1 MEFPLKLTRQTL
13 PEGRGRT
20 ADVAMDWSN
29 PRLATKLLVKFGNLG
44 QWPKALGLLCQ
55 LGEGV
60 KVDEIHMSAAIR
72 ACSKGCAWE
81 AALALLQSASHF
93 SIGTDLKI
101 FCVVLSALD
110 RGRQWELAFQLLE
123 QMVRVEMPP
132 EQVAYNTAVSACERL
147 GQWKA
152 AIGVMARMCRE
163 EVEMDTITY
172 GTAICACARGQAWW
186 KVLHLWQC
194 MEEKS
199 VGKNTVLCGASVNAC
214 AKGSLWAMALDI
226 LSSMPRSKVKQN
238 TITCNAAISACER
251 GAQWRF
257 ALEILRQMPRTA
269 IPCDVIS
276 CSAAMSACEKA
287 AEWQLAVALFEDL
300 ISCSAAISACEKAA
314 RWEVALGL
322 LWGMDALSVR
332 RSSVSFAAAISAC
345 EKAQEWPAAVE
356 VLEQFLCSRVEVD
369 RIPFG
374 AAIAACSR
382 SGQWLVAEAIL
393 RDMCFQKLPKDVI
406 SCTAAIA
413 ACANSAQWTRA
424 LKFMEEMVTETV
436 HPDESTYGSALSAC
450 YLAGRWQE
458 GLELLDEMK
467 RADFAVDGMH
477 IGSVVGA
484 VLRNLG
490 RSAAVAWLKTL
501 REGPEEAPQPGIQL
515 GEIIGGSPVISAS
528 YGLVIL
534 NKPAGERTEDVQ
546 LALAQR
552 LQSSTSSVSRLDR
565 PTSGVLTVVV
575 GSKMA
580 ATTKWFQ
587 AQFASRLVEKE
598 YLCLC
603 EAHQEPGP
611 PGSRHSVSA
620 PLRVVSQSSWSSRTQ
635 VDESSGREAL
645 TLYEILGCFTLS
657 GSKRFVLVRAEPKTG
672 RMHQIRAHLASIGL
686 PLVGDGLYGQPPPD
700 WCRRLFL
707 HCHRLRLLDWEAEP
721 LQIDVPLPSELQ
733 AALEHLEA
741 TEANEKRP
749 FIVKE
754 AELGELDVL
763 KQATSKLKAFSTS
776 HQWTKALDLLALLR
790 CSTGP
795 KPNMIT
801 CNAASSACVHHGW
814 SWALHLLVSAQAARL
829 RSDLVSCNVALKAR
843 AQWVDAMA
851 SLEQMCRSQTRP
863 DLISYNSL
871 VHQLEA
877 TQWSR
882 ALGIWGEIQADVRDV
897 VTFASIASSC
907 AKARQWRHELRLL
920 SSLWGSACELD
931 AITFNAITS
940 GLPESQAWSK
950 GQHLLSK
957 VQFLLLQVN
966 EISYHAAI
974 SCQEFWRR
982 AINLC
987 GKLREDGLK
996 PNIVTCN
1003 SISSTCQAEWQQ
1015 VMLALNTFADIGLE
1029 LDIISFN
1036 VAISACGMKTLWELA
1051 WSLFQELSASGMAD
1065 PYTFTTMIK
1074 TCAATHWWHVLS
1086 LLEASHSLGPSLE
1099 VWNAAIS
1106 SCSNA
1111 SAWLQALLVYGAM
1124 QQQQVLPD
1132 VASYSQVIMACDEGS
1147 QHALALSFLEEL
1159 EADSLR
1165 PDVVAF
1171 GSAMNACAHCGELNK
1186 ALELLNRMQECQVQ
1200 ANLMVA
1206 NTVIN
1211 SCVLTGSWEEALKLL
1226 SEFQKALQMDV
1237 ISYNSLLSAL
1247 APSGLWTRAVDVLE
1261 EARSRG
1267 LTMDMISSN
1276 ALMSACEN
1284 RARWQEALQLMN
1296 SYEWSAPPAEKPR
1309 LSQIIITNTA
1319 LAASARSGQWLLAL
1333 SSFSE
1338 LSQEALQPSHV
1349 SYNAVVSACEKG
1361 RRWWLALDLYQHL
1374 LDSKLPLDVA
1384 TCNSAALACAAAGQW
1399 QEALLLA
1406 MTSSSVASLSGAI
1419 TASAELMQGNEQVM
1433 SLLSGVELQ
1442 ALTEL
1447 ASLASVKPEKEGAV
1461 SRMDRTIQLRASMA
1475 QWHESFLEHLALQ
1488 RKKRLRARALLALAL
1503 ISEPME
1509 RQWKEIFV
1517 DVAWTAWVQVVG
1529 DERRQRE
1536 MCKAQQMYEKVLN
1549 DAHSAMGLTC
1559 LTVWSSRAIL
1569 PFRFSSDTL
1578 LALLQKALP
1587 SVPPKDLEVV
1597 AESVPKELDGQ
1608 TSFFQLMSWL
1618 YPSAKQ
1624 AIDIEEW
1631 QALRRQ
1637 HCSWAKRCHSLLVL
1651 SLIAE
1656 PFQHFWREVFLDLAW
1671 SAWAG
1676 AVAGTRRRRSLCVAQ
1691 AEFESEADRLSAL
1704 CGNQVSPQDVAS
1716 TALHNILV
1724 RCTVLQRPF
1733 DARSTR
1739 ERGG

>member
-1 MEFPLKLTRQTL
+1 
-13 PEGRGRT
+13 
-20 ADVAMDWSN
+20 
-29 PRLATKLLVKFGNLG
+29 
-44 QWPKALGLLCQ
+44 
-55 LGEGV
+55 
-60 KVDEIHMSAAIR
+60 
-72 ACSKGCAWE
+72 
-81 AALALLQSASHF
+81 
-93 SIGTDLKI
+93 
-101 FCVVLSALD
+101 
-110 RGRQWELAFQLLE
+110 
-123 QMVRVEMPP
+123 
-132 EQVAYNTAVSACERL
+132 
-147 GQWKA
+147 
-152 AIGVMARMCRE
+152 
-163 EVEMDTITY
+163 
-172 GTAICACARGQAWW
+172 
-186 KVLHLWQC
+186 
-194 MEEKS
+194 
-199 VGKNTVLCGASVNAC
+199 
-214 AKGSLWAMALDI
+214 
-226 LSSMPRSKVKQN
+226 
-238 TITCNAAISACER
+238 
-251 GAQWRF
+251 
-257 ALEILRQMPRTA
+257 
-269 IPCDVIS
+269 
-276 CSAAMSACEKA
+276 MSACEKA
-287 AEWQLAVALFEDL
+287 AEWQLAVALFEDMFRL
-300 ISCSAAISACEKAA
+300 KLQ
-314 RWEVALGL
+314 VALGL

-345 EKAQEWPAAVE
+345 EKAQE
-356 VLEQFLCSRVEVD
+356 
-369 RIPFG
+369 
-374 AAIAACSR
+374 
-382 SGQWLVAEAIL
+382 
-393 RDMCFQKLPKDVI
+393 
-406 SCTAAIA
+406 
-413 ACANSAQWTRA
+413 
-424 LKFMEEMVTETV
+424 
-436 HPDESTYGSALSAC
+436 
-450 YLAGRWQE
+450 
-458 GLELLDEMK
+458 
-467 RADFAVDGMH
+467 
-477 IGSVVGA
+477 
-484 VLRNLG
+484 NLG

-686 PLVGDGLYGQPPPD
+686 PL
-700 WCRRLFL
+700 
-707 HCHRLRLLDWEAEP
+707 
-721 LQIDVPLPSELQ
+721 
-733 AALEHLEA
+733 
-741 TEANEKRP
+741 
-749 FIVKE
+749 
-754 AELGELDVL
+754 
-763 KQATSKLKAFSTS
+763 
-776 HQWTKALDLLALLR
+776 
-790 CSTGP
+790 
-795 KPNMIT
+795 
-801 CNAASSACVHHGW
+801 
-814 SWALHLLVSAQAARL
+814 
-829 RSDLVSCNVALKAR
+829 
-843 AQWVDAMA
+843 
-851 SLEQMCRSQTRP
+851 
-863 DLISYNSL
+863 
-871 VHQLEA
+871 
-877 TQWSR
+877 
-882 ALGIWGEIQADVRDV
+882 ADVRDV

-1419 TASAELMQGNEQVM
+1419 TASAELMQGNEQ
-1433 SLLSGVELQ
+1433 
-1442 ALTEL
+1442 
-1447 ASLASVKPEKEGAV
+1447 
-1461 SRMDRTIQLRASMA
+1461 A

-1509 RQWKEIFV
+1509 RREQWKEIFV
-1517 DVAWTAWVQVVG
+1517 D
-1529 DERRQRE
+1529 
-1536 MCKAQQMYEKVLN
+1536 AQQMYEKVLN

-1716 TALHNILV
+1716 TATAEKEQADKMRGFLRGERIDDTVPITEDGSVRKLHGNENAPLLASWIKRSWLQEASGVAGVVTAHVVMKTPAGKELLNTRKPPGSLSSELGPQMAAQPKAADRPAEPARWVMDDQWRSVFQAWNSAGKTLQLYELGKFEVARQCMGPSVEAAIAKCFQDWLPDSPEQRDMYKDVPEDVKQTGLRRQAIQILGLPEEFCMQEEKEPQATLQMEMELLESSEYTDLDGDGRYLLRTIKEGKGAATVSGLSTVQAHFRIAKLLLNYALKDTRLGLANGPNGLVLRADRTKEPMEFIVGEEAAAGEGDFVPPCIGQCLKLPAGGVTEGTHFEVILRDGVPIREMEKDIHSAFSDGRYAGLPDTSGPVSIRIEVEKVARACEGPKDPAWRGLESFQAERQRAEALEALEEGHAEALVDRSPQDALLQQLSPEELGEFAAAHSACAALTSGEVSARHARCAVQACKLTSVPAHVEEAQALDPQNTALRDQAALLIQKDTQTKSVTTLEALKSLKQDLSDSLEAKDNAGLQMLLEELDSLPLTWEAASETKIGKEVGLCAKLSEPSAERVAELAKSIIARLHKLAKAERPLWV
-1724 RCTVLQRPF
+1724 R
-1733 DARSTR
+1733 
-1739 ERGG
+1739 